1 MKILRKFFRLLNS
14 INVQIFF
21 LFWLIWLAFFVLMGF
36 AFFIPTM
43 DARNYTELS
52 NDEVNLYQFEVI
64 KLTKNNIL
72 YDLQYQNNTSH
83 NLQDD
88 RPNMMQPSR
97 KPVLLDPN
105 DFNKIIGQ
113 LDYNESSQLYQ
124 FANRSNN
131 PLSPQKR
138 RFYNQDIIGPFISP
152 YPLSEESE
160 PYLLYFIDV
169 VDPQREFINF
179 FFDHP
184 LIMLFLLMATS
195 TPLLLGLIFSLTQP
209 IKELRSAA
217 NAISTGN
224 LSVNP
229 ILEERGSM
237 ELREVGKSFNHMV
250 MSLEHMI
257 SSQQRLLLDV
267 SHELRTPLT
276 RLQLAAALLRRRQGE
291 NAELQRIETE
301 TERMEKMLN
310 QLLTLSRQSAN
321 AHINRAI
328 FPLPRIWEEVVED
341 AKFESRERHFE
352 FSFSQHIQNPQ
363 NYFINGNEDTLASA
377 LENIIRNA
385 FKYAK
390 GQVHLN
396 CRIINDKQLE
406 IVVDDNGD
414 GVDEHEYQQIF
425 LPFYRTDQARA
436 RTTGGSG
443 LGLSIVANS
452 VEQHKGTVTASKSP
466 LGGLRITIHLPLW
479 LEA

>member
-1 MKILRKFFRLLNS
+1 MKLLRRSLRLLNS

-21 LFWLIWLAFFVLMGF
+21 LFWLIWVAFFVLMGF

-52 NDEVNLYQFEVI
+52 GDEVNLYQFEVI
-64 KLTKNNIL
+64 KLTKSNL
-72 YDLQYQNNTSH
+72 LHDLQYQ
-83 NLQDD
+83 DD
-88 RPNMMQPSR
+88 KQSIDKHDIMLLSK
-97 KPVLLDPN
+97 KPVLVDPN
-105 DFNKIIGQ
+105 DYNKVIGP
-113 LDYNESSQLYQ
+113 LNYNESSQLYE
-124 FANRSNN
+124 FVNRSNN

-138 RFYNQDIIGPFISP
+138 RFYNQDIVGPFISP
-152 YPLSEESE
+152 YPFSDSE
-160 PYLLYFIDV
+160 PYLLYFIES

-184 LIMLFLLMATS
+184 LIMLFLLMTTS

-229 ILEERGSM
+229 ILEKQGSL
-237 ELREVGKSFNHMV
+237 ELREVGKSFNQMV
-250 MSLEHMI
+250 TSLEDMI

-276 RLQLAAALLRRRQGE
+276 RLQLATSLLRRRQGE
-291 NAELQRIETE
+291 SSELTRISTE

-310 QLLTLSRQSAN
+310 QLLSLSRQHMNS
-321 AHINRAI
+321 HINREV
-328 FPLPRIWEEVVED
+328 FNLPFIWEDVVED

-352 FSFSQHIQNPQ
+352 FSFIQNIKNPQ
-363 NYFINGNEDTLASA
+363 DYFINGNEDALASA

-385 FKYAK
+385 FKYARDK
-390 GQVHLN
+390 VQLN
-396 CRIINDKQLE
+396 CTILNNNTLE
-406 IVVDDNGD
+406 IIVDDNGE
-414 GVDEHEYQQIF
+414 GVAAHEYQQIF
-425 LPFYRTDQARA
+425 RPFYRTDQARA
-436 RTTGGSG
+436 RTTGGTG
-443 LGLSIVANS
+443 LGLSIVANA

-466 LGGLRITIHLPLW
+466 LGGLRVTITLPLW
-479 LEA
+479 LEV

>member
-1 MKILRKFFRLLNS
+1 MKTLRKFLRLLNS

-52 NDEVNLYQFEVI
+52 TDEVNLYQFEVI

-72 YDLQYQNNTSH
+72 YDLQYQKSPH
-83 NLQDD
+83 SSLPSD
-88 RPNMMQPSR
+88 RIGHISAPR

-105 DFNKIIGQ
+105 DFNKIIGN

-131 PLSPQKR
+131 PLLPQKR
-138 RFYNQDIIGPFISP
+138 RFYNQDIVGPFISP
-152 YPLSEESE
+152 YPLSEDRE
-160 PYLLYFIDV
+160 PYLLYFIDT

-209 IKELRSAA
+209 IKELRSTA

-224 LSVNP
+224 LSINP
-229 ILEERGSM
+229 ILEQRGSM

-250 MSLEHMI
+250 MSLESMI

-291 NAELQRIETE
+291 NSELQRIETE

-310 QLLTLSRQSAN
+310 QLLTLSRQQTAL
-321 AHINRAI
+321 HINREV
-328 FPLPRIWEEVVED
+328 FPLPNIWEEVVED

-352 FSFSQHIQNPQ
+352 FSFSQNIKNPEK
-363 NYFINGNEDTLASA
+363 YFINGNEDVLASA

-385 FKYAK
+385 FKYAHSR
-390 GQVHLN
+390 VLLN
-396 CRIINDKQLE
+396 CNIIDNKQLQ
-406 IVVDDNGD
+406 IIVDDNGD
-414 GVDEHEYQQIF
+414 GVAEHEYKQIF

-436 RTTGGSG
+436 RTTGGTG

-452 VEQHKGTVTASKSP
+452 VEQHKGTVTAGKSS
-466 LGGLRITIHLPLW
+466 LGGLRITILLPLW
-479 LEA
+479 LDS

>member
-1 MKILRKFFRLLNS
+1 MMRMLRKFTRLLNS

-43 DARNYTELS
+43 DARNYSELS
-52 NDEVNLYQFEVI
+52 ADEVNSYQFEVI

-72 YDLQYQNNTSH
+72 HDLQYQQNKLPS
-83 NLQDD
+83 D
-88 RPNMMQPSR
+88 RFDIMLLPR
-97 KPVLLDPN
+97 KPVLVNPN
-105 DFNKIIGQ
+105 DYNKIIGY
-113 LDYNESSQLYQ
+113 LDYNEGSQLYQ
-124 FANRSNN
+124 FVNRSNN
-131 PLSPQKR
+131 PLVPQKR
-138 RFYNQDIIGPFISP
+138 RFYNLDIVGPFISP
-152 YPLSEESE
+152 YPFSDSE
-160 PYLLYFIDV
+160 PYLLYFLES

-195 TPLLLGLIFSLTQP
+195 TPLLLGLVFSLTQP

-217 NAISTGN
+217 NAISTGD
-224 LSVNP
+224 LAVRP
-229 ILEERGSM
+229 ILEKQGSL

-250 MSLEHMI
+250 TSLEDMI

-276 RLQLAAALLRRRQGE
+276 RLQLAASLLRRRQGDSS
-291 NAELQRIETE
+291 ELDRIGTE

-310 QLLTLSRQSAN
+310 QLLSLSRQHMNS
-321 AHINRAI
+321 HINREV
-328 FPLPRIWEEVVED
+328 FNLPFIWEEVVED

-352 FSFSQHIQNPQ
+352 FSFEQNIKNPED
-363 NYFINGNEDTLASA
+363 YFINGNEDALASA

-385 FKYAK
+385 FKYAHN
-390 GQVHLN
+390 QVQLSCN
-396 CRIINDKQLE
+396 IINDEQLE
-406 IVVDDNGD
+406 IIVDDNGE
-414 GVDEHEYQQIF
+414 GVAEHEYQQIF
-425 LPFYRTDQARA
+425 RPFYRTDQARA
-436 RTTGGSG
+436 RTTGGTG

-466 LGGLRITIHLPLW
+466 LGGLRVTILLPLW
-479 LEA
+479 FEA